1 MFDCENQYGEIAP
14 QQEKALEALGFELPE
29 PEKPVGRKN
38 NRKMTFDSACRVLL
52 FDVAKK
58 HGLQLEEEPEYGGRA
73 YLEKQD
79 YILFKQKEQLSAQ
92 EQKLEELT
100 MKIEDVEALVDEVAD
115 IAYDKAVEV
124 VADTVKLETHKED
137 IKLVEQSKAWVL
149 SPERKASKK
158 EIEYATKRLDGVIAR
173 ITNAMK
179 STIQKI
185 QTTLMKP
192 EVKKAGTEQ
201 IKKKAKSSIIEQLSR
216 KKKEMAERE
225 VSRTIPA
232 KSKKQDMEL

>member
-1 MFDCENQYGEIAP
+1 M
-14 QQEKALEALGFELPE
+14 
-29 PEKPVGRKN
+29 
-38 NRKMTFDSACRVLL
+38 
-52 FDVAKK
+52 
-58 HGLQLEEEPEYGGRA
+58 
-73 YLEKQD
+73 
-79 YILFKQKEQLSAQ
+79 
-92 EQKLEELT
+92 
-100 MKIEDVEALVDEVAD
+100 EALVDEVAD

-158 EIEYATKRLDGVIAR
+158 EVEYAVKRLDGVIAR

-201 IKKKAKSSIIEQLSR
+201 IKKTVSYTHLDVYKRQLL
-216 KKKEMAERE
+216 K
-225 VSRTIPA
+225 
-232 KSKKQDMEL
+232 